1 MFGKRKSVSAT
12 VGAIFVIVLLIAVLS
27 TILLYNQFF
36 TSSSS
41 QVVKQGEVENA
52 KDKESL
58 KVIPQNSP
66 KILVQNAW
74 GRDSIIRYILT
85 LDVNDIVQSSTEVN
99 ITVPADSSVIIDLQ
113 AHGVPIG
120 SKYMFVTALGNNFGP
135 VSFTYVLIVYVY
147 RDGTST
153 GAQGV
158 IVQVDDA
165 QYSTDA
171 NGMVSTIVP
180 YGEHTIGIVQSSPAT
195 GVQYVFTKWSDGSTT
210 NPRVFQISQPTVLT
224 AYAKVQYLL
233 TMNVNPSNGGTVSP
247 GTGWY
252 DAGATVQI
260 SATPNTGFRFGSWSG
275 SGSGSYTGTSNPA
288 SVTMNGPITETANF
302 IQVATV
308 TFSASGLSSDAS
320 GTILV
325 VDSVGYSFSQLP
337 LSFVWDVGSS
347 HTFSWASPVSAGS
360 GKQYVWTST
369 SGLSTSQSGTIV
381 VPSGGGN
388 VVASYKTQYTV
399 TLQTSGLPSDFSGNS
414 VTFDNSGYRVYDGS
428 PVTLWVD
435 SGRTV
440 GYSWSTPISSN
451 TNGKRYV
458 ITSSQSGSIT
468 VDGPKTVSA
477 TYKTQYYLT
486 VNSAYDSPNPTSNW
500 FDAGSSVTASVT
512 SPVSGGSGIQYV
524 CTGWSGTGSVPA
536 SGVSTSVTFVLN
548 APSSITWNW
557 KTQYY
562 LTMQVNPSAGG
573 TVTPSSG
580 WYDSG
585 TQVQISATPA
595 SGYRFD
601 SWSGSGTRSY
611 SGTSASATV
620 TMNAPITE
628 TANFVQIAT
637 VSFSA
642 TGIGSDASGTVLTV
656 DGLSYSYSQLPLSFV
671 WDVGS
676 SHSFSWSSPVS
687 AGSGKQYV
695 WVSTSGLS
703 TAQSG
708 SITVSSGGG
717 SVSATYKT
725 QYYLTMQVSP
735 SGAGTVNPSSGWFD
749 AGASVQISA
758 TPSSGYRFDHWTG
771 SGTGSYSGSNNP
783 ASVTVNGPITETAYF
798 VQIATITFSAS
809 GLGSDASGTILTVD
823 GVQYYY
829 SQLPVSFTWDVGS
842 SHSFTWSD
850 PVSTSASDKR
860 YVWVSTSGLSTSKSG
875 SVTVPSGGGSVSAS
889 YKTQYLW
896 TFSASGLGSDAS
908 GTVATIDGTG
918 YSYSSLPASF
928 WWDSGSSH
936 SYSYQGYV
944 GSTTSGKRYAINT
957 PTSAT
962 VTVSSSGN
970 VAPSYRIQYLLTT
983 SVSPSG
989 GGSVSASPSSSDG
1002 YYDSG
1007 TAVTL
1012 TASANSGYAF
1022 DAWTGDASGTSTS
1035 TSVTMSSPKSVTANF
1050 FTFSISVNPTSGSVV
1065 QGGSVSATVT
1075 VSYGGGVNSKTIS
1088 FSASGLPSGASAS
1101 FSPSSVTVSPSSSTA
1116 SSTMTISTST
1126 STPTGTYTIT
1136 ITGSGG
1142 GVSKTTQYSLT
1153 VTLLTYAVNFYVYD
1167 DAGNAVSG
1175 ATINFGGS
1183 SYSHGGSASV
1193 PPASYSLSTGTIPG
1207 GYRFKQWETS
1217 GGVSVSSST
1226 SSSTTATVG
1235 GSGSITMRLQRLATV
1250 TFSVSGLGSDASG
1263 TILTVDGNSYSYSQL
1278 PVSFTWDVGS
1288 SHSFSWNSPIS
1299 AGSGKQYVWASTSGL
1314 STSQSGSISVP
1325 SGGGSVSASYKTQYY
1340 LTVNSAYDSP
1350 TPSSGWFDAGS
1361 SVTASVTSPVS
1372 GGSGIQYVCTGWSGS
1387 GSVPSSGSSS
1397 SVTFTINAPS
1407 SITWNWKTQYYLT
1420 MQVGGGSGTV
1430 TPSSGWYDSGSS
1442 VQISASP
1449 SSNYRFDH
1457 WTGSGTGSYS
1467 GTSNP
1472 AAVTMNGPIT
1482 ETAYFAQTGSVTFS
1496 VSGIGS
1502 DASGTLLTVD
1512 GVSYSYSQLP
1522 LTFVWDVG
1530 SSHNFAWSSP
1540 VSAGSGKQYAW
1551 VSTSG
1556 LSTSQSG
1563 TITVPSGGGSVSA
1576 SYKTQYYLTM
1586 QVGGGS
1592 GSVSPSSGWFDS
1604 GAQVQIS
1611 ATPSANYR
1619 FDHWTGSGSGS
1630 YSGSNNP
1637 ATITMNGPITESA
1650 YFVQTATVTFSASG
1664 LSSDASG
1671 TILTVDGVSYSYS
1684 QLPKSFTWDVGSSHS
1699 FSWSSP
1705 VSAGSGKQYVWTSCS
1720 GLSTSQ
1726 SGSITVPS
1734 GGGSITAS
1742 YKTQYYL
1749 TMQVGGGSGSVSPSS
1764 GWYDAGASV
1773 SISAT
1778 ASSGYAFDQWIGSGS
1793 GSYTGTSASA
1803 SVTMNAP
1810 ITETAYFFT
1819 FSISISP
1826 NSGSVVAGGSVS
1838 ATVTVSYGSGYNSKS
1853 ISFSASGLPSGAS
1866 ASFNPSSVTISPS
1879 STSASS
1885 TITISTSSSTSS
1897 GTFSI
1902 TVTGSGGGVSKQTTY
1917 SLSVY
1922 YSVSLYIYDDAGNT
1936 VSSASLNFAGS
1947 SYSSGASVNVFSGS
1961 YSLSTGTIPS
1971 GYRFKQWEVSG
1982 GVSVS
1987 SSTSS
1992 STTATV
1998 SGSGTIIM
2006 RLQRLATVTFSTSG
2020 LSSDASGTILTVDGV
2035 SYSYSSLPVSFTW
2048 DVGSSHS
2055 FSWSSPVSAGSG
2067 KQYVWTSTSGISTSQ
2082 SGSVTV
2088 PAGGGSVSA
2097 SYKTQYYLTV
2107 NSAYDSPNPS
2117 SGWFDAGSSITAS
2130 ISSPVSGGSG
2140 IQYVCTGWS
2149 GSGSVPSSGS
2159 GTSTTFTINAPS
2171 SITWNWK
2178 TQYYLTMQVGSGSG
2192 TVSPSSGWYDSGV
2205 QVQISASPSSG
2216 YRFGSWS
2223 GSGSGSYSGTNNP
2236 ATVTMNGPIT
2246 ETANFIQITT
2256 VTFSVSGMSSD
2267 ASGTVLTVDGV
2278 SYSYSNLPV
2287 SFTWDVGSSHSF
2299 SWSSPVSAGSGKQ
2312 YAWVSTSGLSTS
2324 QSGSITVPS
2333 NGGSVTASYKTQY
2346 YLTVNSAYDSPTPTS
2361 GWFDA
2366 GTSITASVTSPT
2378 SGGTGIQYVC
2388 TGWSGSGSVPSSGS
2402 GTSTTFTIN
2411 APSSITWNWK
2421 TQYYLTMQANPSAG
2435 GTVTPSSGWYDSG
2448 AQVQISASPSF
2459 NYRFDGWT
2467 GSGSGSYTGYSNPAS
2482 ITMNAPITE
2491 TASFDSWLTGWQYR
2505 KRHVINPASGAGTNY
2520 PVHITVYY
2528 GSGTDNGE
2536 NVYLNGK
2543 CKSDFTDIRFTKS
2556 DGSTLLSYWMES
2568 VSSGNYATFWVQVS
2582 DDLSTNPATIYIYYS
2597 NPSASRADDPQDI
2610 DLWQLREHQTVSGYY
2625 PNFIF
2630 TKTDSTTIRI
2640 DSYTGGSGSL
2650 GEGDIFIIVPRDWLN
2665 GKKVQINWNGYFST
2679 ALARKIANVVVLDTE
2694 LNRKQSLAIN
2704 WVDSIYTSTELV
2716 SYTSSSSSSG
2726 WTGWQTTT
2734 SGTISISSF
2743 SNKYVTLMIRCADAW
2758 TGQTVM
2764 LDVNWIKILDAN
2776 NNVIKTYDF
2785 TNSVVMEVTGTYEDY
2800 GLYRKYV
2807 SPEPSHDGWGSE
2819 EAYVVGWLSGWS
2831 YRNYHIINGVST
2843 QLTDYQVRI
2852 TVYYGSGTSSGDTVY
2867 LNGLCKSDFSDLR
2880 FTGPDGVTL
2889 LPYWIESYTASSV
2902 AYVWVKIPSIP
2913 ASGSTTFYLYYGNP
2927 SASSA
2932 SDGASTFLFF
2942 DDFLGTSLDTSKWD
2956 VRTTSGGTYSVS
2968 GGILTITV
2976 QSDGVNWKEVTLR
2989 SYTTLPSKCEI
3000 RAKVKWTY
3008 ASEHEPWIMNY
3019 YTDPSNLQAMG
3030 YRGYIGAYVLR
3041 TVISGTAYDRTY
3053 SLSNN
3058 NPSSYEWWALS
3069 YDGTTLAFKRTTVV
3083 SGSWMT
3089 LQSATSNIIT
3099 SGYTVGIRDA
3109 VKGST
3114 ASYFYIDY
3122 IFARN
3127 LNNPEPSHGAWG

>member
-12 VGAIFVIVLLIAVLS
+12 VGAIFVIVLLIAALS

-58 KVIPQNSP
+58 KIIPQNSP

-113 AHGVPIG
+113 ARGVPIG

-224 AYAKVQYLL
+224 AYARVQYLL

-288 SVTMNGPITETANF
+288 SVAMDGPITETANF

-308 TFSASGLSSDAS
+308 TFSTSGLSSDAS

-325 VDSVGYSFSQLP
+325 VDGVGYSFSQLP

-347 HTFSWASPVSAGS
+347 HTFSWTSPVPAGS

-381 VPSGGGN
+381 VSSGGGN

-414 VTFDNSGYRVYDGS
+414 VTFDGNGYRVYDGS

-458 ITSSQSGSIT
+458 ITSSQSGSVT

-512 SPVSGGSGIQYV
+512 SPVSGGSGTQYV

-536 SGVSTSVTFVLN
+536 SGVSTSVTFVIN

-562 LTMQVNPSAGG
+562 LTMQANPSAGG

-595 SGYRFD
+595 SGYRFG
-601 SWSGSGTRSY
+601 SWSGSGAGSY
-611 SGTSASATV
+611 SGTSNPATV
-620 TMNAPITE
+620 TISAPITE

-642 TGIGSDASGTVLTV
+642 TGIGSDASGTILTV

-708 SITVSSGGG
+708 SITVPSGGG

-749 AGASVQISA
+749 TGASVQISA

-798 VQIATITFSAS
+798 VQVATITFSAS

-850 PVSTSASDKR
+850 PVSTSAGDKR
-860 YVWVSTSGLSTSKSG
+860 YAWVSTSGLSTSKSG

-918 YSYSSLPASF
+918 YSYSILPASF

-1153 VTLLTYAVNFYVYD
+1153 VTLLAYAVNFYVYD

-1183 SYSHGGSASV
+1183 SYSHGGSTSV
-1193 PPASYSLSTGTIPG
+1193 PPASYSLSAGTIPG

-1263 TILTVDGNSYSYSQL
+1263 TILTVDGNSYSYS
-1278 PVSFTWDVGS
+1278 S
-1288 SHSFSWNSPIS
+1288 
-1299 AGSGKQYVWASTSGL
+1299 
-1314 STSQSGSISVP
+1314 
-1325 SGGGSVSASYKTQYY
+1325 
-1340 LTVNSAYDSP
+1340 
-1350 TPSSGWFDAGS
+1350 
-1361 SVTASVTSPVS
+1361 
-1372 GGSGIQYVCTGWSGS
+1372 
-1387 GSVPSSGSSS
+1387 
-1397 SVTFTINAPS
+1397 
-1407 SITWNWKTQYYLT
+1407 
-1420 MQVGGGSGTV
+1420 
-1430 TPSSGWYDSGSS
+1430 
-1442 VQISASP
+1442 
-1449 SSNYRFDH
+1449 
-1457 WTGSGTGSYS
+1457 
-1467 GTSNP
+1467 
-1472 AAVTMNGPIT
+1472 
-1482 ETAYFAQTGSVTFS
+1482 
-1496 VSGIGS
+1496 
-1502 DASGTLLTVD
+1502 
-1512 GVSYSYSQLP
+1512 
-1522 LTFVWDVG
+1522 
-1530 SSHNFAWSSP
+1530 
-1540 VSAGSGKQYAW
+1540 
-1551 VSTSG
+1551 
-1556 LSTSQSG
+1556 
-1563 TITVPSGGGSVSA
+1563 
-1576 SYKTQYYLTM
+1576 
-1586 QVGGGS
+1586 
-1592 GSVSPSSGWFDS
+1592 
-1604 GAQVQIS
+1604 
-1611 ATPSANYR
+1611 
-1619 FDHWTGSGSGS
+1619 
-1630 YSGSNNP
+1630 
-1637 ATITMNGPITESA
+1637 
-1650 YFVQTATVTFSASG
+1650 
-1664 LSSDASG
+1664 
-1671 TILTVDGVSYSYS
+1671 
-1684 QLPKSFTWDVGSSHS
+1684 LPKSFTWDVGSSHS

-1705 VSAGSGKQYVWTSCS
+1705 VSAGTGKQYVWT
-1720 GLSTSQ
+1720 
-1726 SGSITVPS
+1726 
-1734 GGGSITAS
+1734 
-1742 YKTQYYL
+1742 
-1749 TMQVGGGSGSVSPSS
+1749 
-1764 GWYDAGASV
+1764 
-1773 SISAT
+1773 
-1778 ASSGYAFDQWIGSGS
+1778 
-1793 GSYTGTSASA
+1793 
-1803 SVTMNAP
+1803 
-1810 ITETAYFFT
+1810 
-1819 FSISISP
+1819 
-1826 NSGSVVAGGSVS
+1826 
-1838 ATVTVSYGSGYNSKS
+1838 
-1853 ISFSASGLPSGAS
+1853 
-1866 ASFNPSSVTISPS
+1866 
-1879 STSASS
+1879 
-1885 TITISTSSSTSS
+1885 
-1897 GTFSI
+1897 
-1902 TVTGSGGGVSKQTTY
+1902 
-1917 SLSVY
+1917 
-1922 YSVSLYIYDDAGNT
+1922 
-1936 VSSASLNFAGS
+1936 
-1947 SYSSGASVNVFSGS
+1947 
-1961 YSLSTGTIPS
+1961 
-1971 GYRFKQWEVSG
+1971 
-1982 GVSVS
+1982 
-1987 SSTSS
+1987 
-1992 STTATV
+1992 
-1998 SGSGTIIM
+1998 
-2006 RLQRLATVTFSTSG
+2006 
-2020 LSSDASGTILTVDGV
+2020 
-2035 SYSYSSLPVSFTW
+2035 
-2048 DVGSSHS
+2048 
-2055 FSWSSPVSAGSG
+2055 
-2067 KQYVWTSTSGISTSQ
+2067 
-2082 SGSVTV
+2082 
-2088 PAGGGSVSA
+2088 
-2097 SYKTQYYLTV
+2097 
-2107 NSAYDSPNPS
+2107 
-2117 SGWFDAGSSITAS
+2117 
-2130 ISSPVSGGSG
+2130 
-2140 IQYVCTGWS
+2140 
-2149 GSGSVPSSGS
+2149 
-2159 GTSTTFTINAPS
+2159 
-2171 SITWNWK
+2171 
-2178 TQYYLTMQVGSGSG
+2178 
-2192 TVSPSSGWYDSGV
+2192 
-2205 QVQISASPSSG
+2205 
-2216 YRFGSWS
+2216 
-2223 GSGSGSYSGTNNP
+2223 
-2236 ATVTMNGPIT
+2236 
-2246 ETANFIQITT
+2246 
-2256 VTFSVSGMSSD
+2256 
-2267 ASGTVLTVDGV
+2267 
-2278 SYSYSNLPV
+2278 
-2287 SFTWDVGSSHSF
+2287 
-2299 SWSSPVSAGSGKQ
+2299 
-2312 YAWVSTSGLSTS
+2312 STSGLSTS

-2388 TGWSGSGSVPSSGS
+2388 TGWSGTGSVPSSGS
-2402 GTSTTFTIN
+2402 STSVTFTIN

-2421 TQYYLTMQANPSAG
+2421 TQYYLTMQVG
-2435 GTVTPSSGWYDSG
+2435 GGSGSVSPSSGWYDAGSS
-2448 AQVQISASPSF
+2448 VQISAAPSSSYRFDHWTGSGTGSYSGTSNPATVTMNSPITESAYFVEIATVTFSANGIGSDASGTVLTVDGTSYSISQLPKSFTWDVGSSHSFSWSSPVSAGTGKRYVWTSCSGLSTSQSGSITVPSGGGSVTASYKTQYYLTMQANPSGGGTVSPSSGWYDAGASVQISATPAS
-2459 NYRFDGWT
+2459 NYRFTGWS
-2467 GSGSGSYTGYSNPAS
+2467 GSGSGSYSGSSNPATV
-2482 ITMNAPITE
+2482 TMNGPITE
-2491 TASFDSWLTGWQYR
+2491 TANFAKVGTVTFSVNGMGSDASGTVLTVDGVSYSYSQLPKSFTWDVGSSHSFSWSSPVSGGSGKQYVWTSTSGLSTSQSGSITVPDGVGSVTATYKTQYYLTVSSAYDSPTPSSGWFDAGTSITASVSSPVSGGSGIQYVCTGWTGTGSVPSSGSGTSTSFTINAPSSITWNWKTQYYLTMN
-2505 KRHVINPASGAGTNY
+2505 VNPSGAGTVSPGSGWRDAGSTVTISASANSGY
-2520 PVHITVYY
+2520 QFASWSGSGSGSYSGSSSSATITMNGPITETANFNVGVTFSAYFKWHGSYSSAWGSGQVLCVDGSYYTASQLPRTFYWSPGSSHSIQWYNVYY
-2528 GSGTDNGE
+2528 DESSYVSGTDAYYSWSYSTGIFTSQGGLLTAPSSPGSVTAYYSRQVWVTVTVYPSGAGSTSPSSSGWYTEGTSFSATAYDGYQFKYWVNGTGAHVTSNPYTVWDPNTIQATFYIHLYIFVWDSE
-2536 NVYLNGK
+2536 YYDISGVAVSTPVGTVYTDSYGTAEVYLPYGSNTISLPSSTSAFGYTVGFWK
-2543 CKSDFTDIRFTKS
+2543 WS
-2556 DGSTLLSYWMES
+2556 DGST
-2568 VSSGNYATFWVQVS
+2568 
-2582 DDLSTNPATIYIYYS
+2582 STSKTIYLTSPTSLVAYYKTS
-2597 NPSASRADDPQDI
+2597 LVFSGLDGGFSLLKGGYWA
-2610 DLWQLREHQTVSGYY
+2610 SGYVKSVHGSY
-2625 PNFIF
+2625 KSGVVVNVHWIDIAYSADLCQSDG
-2630 TKTDSTTIRI
+2630 TTDS
-2640 DSYTGGSGSL
+2640 
-2650 GEGDIFIIVPRDWLN
+2650 
-2665 GKKVQINWNGYFST
+2665 NGYFFVSNWDSYPVRP
-2679 ALARKIANVVVLDTE
+2679 APANMRIE
-2694 LNRKQSLAIN
+2694 FYFR
-2704 WVDSIYTSTELV
+2704 
-2716 SYTSSSSSSG
+2716 
-2726 WTGWQTTT
+2726 
-2734 SGTISISSF
+2734 
-2743 SNKYVTLMIRCADAW
+2743 
-2758 TGQTVM
+2758 
-2764 LDVNWIKILDAN
+2764 
-2776 NNVIKTYDF
+2776 
-2785 TNSVVMEVTGTYEDY
+2785 SV
-2800 GLYRKYV
+2800 
-2807 SPEPSHDGWGSE
+2807 
-2819 EAYVVGWLSGWS
+2819 
-2831 YRNYHIINGVST
+2831 
-2843 QLTDYQVRI
+2843 
-2852 TVYYGSGTSSGDTVY
+2852 
-2867 LNGLCKSDFSDLR
+2867 
-2880 FTGPDGVTL
+2880 PDG
-2889 LPYWIESYTASSV
+2889 YQGQNSQ
-2902 AYVWVKIPSIP
+2902 
-2913 ASGSTTFYLYYGNP
+2913 LYKP
-2927 SASSA
+2927 
-2932 SDGASTFLFF
+2932 
-2942 DDFLGTSLDTSKWD
+2942 K
-2956 VRTTSGGTYSVS
+2956 
-2968 GGILTITV
+2968 GII
-2976 QSDGVNWKEVTLR
+2976 
-2989 SYTTLPSKCEI
+2989 
-3000 RAKVKWTY
+3000 
-3008 ASEHEPWIMNY
+3008 
-3019 YTDPSNLQAMG
+3019 
-3030 YRGYIGAYVLR
+3030 
-3041 TVISGTAYDRTY
+3041 
-3053 SLSNN
+3053 LS
-3058 NPSSYEWWALS
+3058 
-3069 YDGTTLAFKRTTVV
+3069 
-3083 SGSWMT
+3083 
-3089 LQSATSNIIT
+3089 
-3099 SGYTVGIRDA
+3099 
-3109 VKGST
+3109 
-3114 ASYFYIDY
+3114 
-3122 IFARN
+3122 
-3127 LNNPEPSHGAWG
+3127 